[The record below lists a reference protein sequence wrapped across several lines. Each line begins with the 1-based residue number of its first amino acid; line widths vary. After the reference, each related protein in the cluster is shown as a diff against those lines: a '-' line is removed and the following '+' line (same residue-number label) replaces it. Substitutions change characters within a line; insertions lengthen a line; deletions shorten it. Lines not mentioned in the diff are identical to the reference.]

1 MSAARGTS
9 AIAVVGYALLYG
21 VFAVAG
27 VQGLPRLD
35 HVLFYGPLHLLSIH
49 GALAVFSFIVGL
61 ALLFY
66 AALRTVLPAT
76 ETDVERNSNEAVFR
90 RQFAQNRTGMIGL
103 FGVLVLAAIT
113 LLTPMITPYDPDQ
126 VDFAEK
132 LLAPGWHPTADHAG
146 LRLLPMGSDEFGRDL
161 FSRVL
166 FGGRISLVIG
176 LVAVAIA
183 ATIGVAIGATAGYA
197 AGLADRLLMWVVDLL
212 LSLPS
217 LVLLLAIV
225 GLFRP
230 KGVESIFLIVTI
242 LGLTSWMSV
251 SRIVRSQV
259 LSLKEQEFVQAAR
272 ALGLS
277 PARIV
282 TRHLIPN
289 ALAPVIVYCS
299 LAVGAVILSEASLSF
314 LGLGVAPP
322 TSTWGTLVGEGKDHL
337 MRAPWIVAFPGL
349 AILAA
354 VMSFNLLGDGLR
366 DSLDPKLR
374 GR

>member
-1 MSAARGTS
+1 MTPPRSS
-9 AIAVVGYALLYG
+9 FAINALGYGLLCA
-21 VFAVAG
+21 VFALAG
-27 VQGLPRLD
+27 ANGLTRLD
-35 HVLFYGPLHLLSIH
+35 HVLYYGPLELLSVH
-49 GALAVFSFIVGL
+49 GALALGSFVAGIP
-61 ALLFY
+61 ALLFV
-66 AALRTVLPAT
+66 AVRAVAPARET
-76 ETDVERNSNEAVFR
+76 EAERNSTGAVFR

-103 FGVLVLAAIT
+103 YGVLVLVALT

-126 VDFAEK
+126 VDFADK
-132 LLAPGWHPTADHAG
+132 LLAPGWHPTTDAPTA
-146 LRLLPMGSDEFGRDL
+146 LLMPMGTDEYGRDL

-183 ATIGVAIGATAGYA
+183 ATIGVFVGATAGYA
-197 AGLADRLLMWVVDLL
+197 AGFVDRVLMWFVDLL

-282 TRHLIPN
+282 ARHLIPN

-366 DSLDPKLR
+366 DALDPKLR

>member
-1 MSAARGTS
+1 MNAPRSS
-9 AIAVVGYALLYG
+9 VAIALLG
-21 VFAVAG
+21 HATLAAVFVLAG
-27 VQGLPRLD
+27 VRGLPRLD
-35 HVLFYGPLHLLSIH
+35 HVLFYGPLHLTSVH
-49 GALAVFSFIVGL
+49 GALALSSFVVGA
-61 ALLFY
+61 ALLTYSAF
-66 AALRTVLPAT
+66 RKVVPAPQ
-76 ETDVERNSNEAVFR
+76 TDVERNSNTAVFL
-90 RQFAQNRTGMIGL
+90 RQFSQNRTGMIGL
-103 FGVLVLAAIT
+103 FGVLVLVAMT

-132 LLAPGWHPTADHAG
+132 LLAPGWHATSADPTA
-146 LRLLPMGSDEFGRDL
+146 LLMPMGTDEFGRDL

-183 ATIGVAIGATAGYA
+183 ATIGVFVGATAGYA
-197 AGLADRLLMWVVDLL
+197 AGFADRALMWFVDLL

-230 KGVESIFLIVTI
+230 KGVDSIFLIVTI

-282 TRHLIPN
+282 ARHLIPN

-337 MRAPWIVAFPGL
+337 MRAPWIVTFPGL
-349 AILAA
+349 AILTA

-366 DSLDPKLR
+366 DALDPKLR